1 MAGPSVAAGGRP
13 ASFARR
19 ALLSA
24 LASGAVGTFDAIAQ
38 HAGVPPHQARR
49 TLDNLRRAGLVC
61 SQRPDTECVHPQRTR
76 HIYAPS
82 QPSQHIDALR
92 WVAQA
97 WR

>member
-1 MAGPSVAAGGRP
+1 MAGPAAAMGGRP

-24 LASGAVGTFDAIAQ
+24 LAGGAVGTFDAIAQ

-49 TLDNLRRAGLVC
+49 TLDNLRRAGLVR
-61 SQRPDTECVHPQRTR
+61 SQRPDIECAQPQRTR

-92 WVAQA
+92 WVTQS